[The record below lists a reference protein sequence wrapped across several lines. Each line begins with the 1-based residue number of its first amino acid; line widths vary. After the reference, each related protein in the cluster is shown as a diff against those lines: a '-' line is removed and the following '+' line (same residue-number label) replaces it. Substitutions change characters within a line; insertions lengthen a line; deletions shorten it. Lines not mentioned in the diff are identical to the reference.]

1 MPTVRERFQNGWNAF
16 FNNKDPTNDSGAGFP
31 GYVQGVS
38 YSVNP
43 DKPFI
48 SYTSEKTIIS
58 AIYNRIAMDVAAVDI
73 KHVKVDD
80 NGRYVDV
87 INDPL
92 NDLLTLEAN
101 IDQTSRQFF
110 QDLVISMFDEGY
122 VAIVPVETSD
132 NPRYTGSF
140 DIWSARL
147 GKITQWYPESVK
159 IEVYN
164 ELEGRKRE
172 ITMRKKDVAIIEN
185 PLYYVMNEPNSVLKR
200 LVRKL
205 NLLDVVD
212 EQSGSGKLDLIIQL
226 PYAIKSEARKVQAED
241 RRKEIE
247 MQLTGTK
254 YGIAYTD
261 GTERITQLNRSINNN
276 LLEQVQYLQD
286 MLYSQLGIT
295 TDILNGTASEEAM
308 INYNNRTIE
317 PILSA
322 ITCELKRKFLTKT
335 ARSKG
340 QSIMFFMDPFKLTPV
355 SKLADIADRFTRNEI
370 MSSNEVRGLIGFKP
384 VDAQRANELLN
395 KNLNHEN
402 ELPAGSTTGETP
414 PVATQEPQGDD
425 TYEQEV

>member
-16 FNNKDPTNDSGAGFP
+16 FNNKDPTNDSGVGFP

-73 KHVKVDD
+73 KHVKVDA
-80 NGRYVDV
+80 NGRYLDV
-87 INDPL
+87 INGSL
-92 NDLLTLEAN
+92 NDLLSIEAN

-132 NPRYTGSF
+132 NPLYTGSF

-402 ELPAGSTTGETP
+402 ELPAGSTVETAS
-414 PVATQEPQGDD
+414 VATPEPQGDD